1 MNRKGVAEQLSVAE
15 LVHFGPLGQAKV
27 FAAEDLERQVS
38 GVVLVAELE
47 EIRQCEPHSA
57 VVLHGTAALGAWALE
72 SALRLAWERNASCV
86 IAPSD
91 IVVTNPTA
99 QLAERLRVPLFVVT
113 DPAQHALEL
122 SAAVADTEAARA
134 RLTSRCAVLFGERA
148 TVRDIVGVVNT
159 EVPGVLVAL
168 VTEEGHVLAGRAAA
182 DQAAGQRRIEVD
194 VPGPDGR
201 PWARLVAQ
209 LAAWSPS
216 WASTV
221 RTILRLARA
230 PLAACVGR
238 AWLGPVHQAAKDRLL
253 LDTLLREENTEGE
266 RLAREAGWAVD
277 GQHVAVH
284 LQVADHAPADP
295 EATTPRVIAAWQEA
309 FPHLPLVPRG
319 EGWVSW
325 WTDADSPEL
334 VARLLR
340 EHLGATGSPVPLAAG
355 VGLPGGGVDGLRR
368 SIGEARLA
376 AAVAGR
382 RDGERVELFGT
393 LGPRAV
399 LACLPVAEVAA
410 AARVAL
416 ADLLAAP
423 DADVLLAALVALLDC
438 AGSTGQAAARLGVH
452 RNTVLGRIERIRARG
467 VDLDSPDQRLALHL
481 ACYSLL
487 SAS

>member
-1 MNRKGVAEQLSVAE
+1 MSRKDVVEQLSVAE
-15 LVHFGPLGQAKV
+15 LVQFGPLGQAKV
-27 FAAEDLERQVS
+27 FAGEELDRQVS

-57 VVLHGTAALGAWALE
+57 VVLHGTAAQGAWALE

-91 IVVTNPTA
+91 IAVGNPTA
-99 QLAERLRVPLFVVT
+99 QLAERLRVPLFVVA
-113 DPAQHALEL
+113 DPARHALEL
-122 SAAVADTEAARA
+122 SAAVADTDAARA
-134 RLTSRCAVLFGERA
+134 RLTARCAVLFGERG
-148 TVRDIVGVVNT
+148 TLRDIVGVINT
-159 EVPGVLVAL
+159 EVPGVQVAL
-168 VTEEGHVLAGRAAA
+168 IAEDGHVLAGRAAA
-182 DQAAGQRRIEVD
+182 DHAEGRRRVEVH

-201 PWARLVAQ
+201 PWARLVGQ

-216 WASTV
+216 WALTV
-221 RTILRLARA
+221 RTVLGLARA

-238 AWLGPVHQAAKDRLL
+238 AWLRPVHQAASDRVLLELL
-253 LDTLLREENTEGE
+253 LGE
-266 RLAREAGWAVD
+266 DGDAEAARAAGWSVDGNHIAVFLQVREAD
-277 GQHVAVH
+277 N
-284 LQVADHAPADP
+284 ADP

-309 FPHLPLVPRG
+309 FPHLPLIPRG

-325 WTDADSPEL
+325 WTGAEGPE
-334 VARLLR
+334 AIAGLLR
-340 EHLGATGSPVPLAAG
+340 PHLLATRPVQLAAG
-355 VGLPGGGVDGLRR
+355 VGLPGEGIAGLRR
-368 SIGEARLA
+368 SVDEARLA

-382 RDGERVELFGT
+382 RDGETVELFGA

-399 LACLPVAEVAA
+399 LACIPVPDVAA

-423 DADVLLAALVALLDC
+423 DADVLLTALVALLDC

-452 RNTVLGRIERIRARG
+452 RNTVLSRIERIRARG
-467 VDLDSPDQRLALHL
+467 IDLDSPEQRLALHL

-487 SAS
+487 SAH